1 MEQIGGDNDMKRI
14 LALTLCILTLLA
26 CVSPAQAAS
35 YVYVRQTDVFYAESY
50 YHKNPNCAFAAH
62 LDPWATVKL
71 IKCSVA
77 TAEKNY
83 CRPCPVCAYTFKP
96 VFTGS
101 FPKWTHKTPPY
112 YLWSGNTEEIAVD
125 YYLPTSTLNRFGN
138 VPAKIQQWCK
148 TRNPSKYFAGV
159 VRNDS
164 GTYNIMMTN
173 PTAGKAADWKKRLGC
188 DFWVLEAKY
197 SEKQLKNLQAYAAKL
212 IGKYG
217 IKYVDM
223 GVPENRVKIGTLDNS
238 RANTKKIYAA
248 FTAKGYPLDA
258 IYIWKCQ

>member
-112 YLWSGNTEEIAVD
+112 YLWSGNTEEIAVLLSSHLD
-125 YYLPTSTLNRFGN
+125 VEQVRECSSKNTAMVQNKESIQILRWRSQERFRH
-138 VPAKIQQWCK
+138 I
-148 TRNPSKYFAGV
+148 
-159 VRNDS
+159 
-164 GTYNIMMTN
+164 
-173 PTAGKAADWKKRLGC
+173 
-188 DFWVLEAKY
+188 
-197 SEKQLKNLQAYAAKL
+197 
-212 IGKYG
+212 
-217 IKYVDM
+217 
-223 GVPENRVKIGTLDNS
+223 
-238 RANTKKIYAA
+238 
-248 FTAKGYPLDA
+248 
-258 IYIWKCQ
+258 